1 MPLIKDKSVIENNW
15 VFISDDAEIIAGNI
29 SVSLARFVQD
39 KDQLLAREGLLGVRL
54 NSADNVAQLSDDLNH
69 LTLIELNF
77 ADFADGRAFSQAW
90 LLRNRYNYSGEIRA
104 VGNYSNDQLFY
115 LSRVGV
121 NAFVTAEVEDAAI
134 TLAKLNDFSVSYQPS
149 VN

>member
-15 VFISDDAEIIAGNI
+15 TFISDDAEIIAVNI

-39 KDQLLAREGLLGVRL
+39 KAQLLAREGLLGVRL
-54 NSADNVAQLSDDLNH
+54 NSADNVAQLSDDLKH
-69 LTLIELNF
+69 LSLIELNF

-90 LLRNRYNYSGEIRA
+90 LLRNRYHYSGEIRA
-104 VGNYSNDQLFY
+104 VGSYSNDQLFY

-134 TLAKLNDFSVSYQPS
+134 TLSKLNDFSVSYQAS